1 MIGSQSKQGG
11 RGARRVAW
19 NLLDLPVR
27 RPVAVAMVF
36 VGMVILG
43 LVGWQ
48 RIPVELMPAIQGD
61 SLYVNFWRVG
71 AEPELVERE
80 LLLPLQARVS
90 AMPHVA
96 ETWGEV
102 RGMSG
107 NFIVRFDAGTDIKV
121 REAELRRIAAAIARE
136 QPRGQAGLRVTSTED
151 RTSAMGSFVMMV
163 HVLGGADGVGQ
174 ADLEALY
181 DRTEQLLVPR
191 FAAVPGVSEAFA
203 TGGARRQLAV
213 TVDPHRV
220 VAAGVTPLEVV
231 GAVSRNMEQTRHVGT
246 LESADGRQQVV
257 MEGHPPG
264 LHGMRNLRLRPDR
277 PVKLGHVADVAFGV
291 APNQSYLRVNGEPA
305 VGVVVYQE
313 QGANLIRLGR
323 ALRER
328 VEELRAEIAP
338 LGLDLVIGSDAA
350 EAVEKQIGHL
360 GKLALS
366 GYLIALAVL
375 FLFLREWRA
384 VSVVGVAVPVSLLAA
399 IALLYLFDQTLN
411 VISLIGLSLSIG
423 LLIDNSIVVY
433 EAVLRG
439 LERGASPADAARRGL
454 RRTALAIATA
464 SATTAVVFLPMT
476 LVDLGTT
483 AASLLGIVAAALL
496 LPLAASLL
504 VAVGLVPVLAY
515 RLAAPAAVHRAEQGR
530 ERRRISGGLR
540 PPEPAR
546 MLFAGVLKNALRRPS
561 ALLAGMLFAVLIT
574 FVTAVPLAFSG
585 SGRSDAE
592 RADEV
597 RLLGRYARGAASAE
611 ALAEAVGRVEAVIL
625 ELEGVDTVVSEVSE
639 DGASITVQF
648 VEEDERPENLTVSR
662 VREAASEAAEPIR
675 GFELLRPG
683 EESFGGKGG
692 RGGGRD
698 GMAAAMGQTPR
709 EVVLSGPES
718 APLNRLARDIV
729 ERLKA
734 VPDVEHAWRATPSGM
749 EELWVEPNRRAFE
762 AFGLT
767 LDEVLPVLQVVGR
780 EGFQAG
786 GGFVLPSGREI
797 PVVVERTGA
806 REPFAA
812 RDLRRLRVQ
821 TESGV
826 APVAALAS
834 IRQMPPPPVITHH
847 NGRRE
852 ASVSFRLGGNVPE
865 SGPGLAAVEK
875 EIAAVVQ
882 TAPRQ
887 PGYTVEV
894 REEDERDSLARQLAV
909 PALLLLALVLA
920 MAFESLTLPVLVLL
934 ALPLA
939 VLGSAWL
946 FVLTGT
952 PASIMAAAG
961 IIMLFGLAV
970 NPAILLVDRIAQRV
984 RGGCSPGAA
993 ALAAV
998 RERTRPVLM
1007 TSATTIAALWPL
1019 AITTGRENEMWPPFA
1034 IVVIGGLITSTVLT
1048 LLVIPVAYTL
1058 LQRLDRVFGR
1068 VGPWLVV
1075 GWFGVTLATMLS
1087 LTLTNVITSLLWQ
1100 AVTSLLVGGGL
1111 LALTVLL
1118 FRRGE
1123 VVLVDT
1129 SAGPPTVD
1137 VRNLKKTYGLPGPV
1151 RNALRAKREFQRR
1164 ILAQGGVV
1172 EGVGFEPRDVLRRF
1186 GPPLILTV
1194 APFVLANFVQGSAWK
1209 LLLWLLGGAFFGQ
1222 LLQDVRRARGRA
1234 DAAGVVAPGGV
1245 EGALRALTPWLLL
1258 AAFVYWMLLAPY
1270 LAGEPL
1276 RTAMALPPLVA
1287 LVLGLCQLVRRSA
1300 MRQQRGLLA
1309 ARVRSGPFRYPR
1321 TLLRRWA
1328 LRLGGFDLPVS
1339 PVRAV
1344 SEVNFRVEKGM
1355 VGVLGPNGAG
1365 KTTLLR
1371 QLAGIL
1377 DPTRGAIFLGGAP
1390 LGKVRNLLARWVGYL
1405 PQDAGLPGG
1414 LSARE
1419 YLSYFGALYDLPVDV
1434 RRERV
1439 ERLLREVGLAE
1450 KADDKIKALSGGM
1463 RQRVAVARTLL
1474 RLPPVIIVD
1483 EPTVGLDPR
1492 ERIRFRNLLSRLAE
1506 DRIVLFSTH
1515 VVEDVAV
1522 ACERVLVLAAGRLVF
1537 DGEPAALAHAAQGRV
1552 WEVRSPSATPFELP
1566 SGAILA
1572 EEAPGAGITVRR
1584 ILGETAPAADAAA
1597 VAPRLEDGYLW
1608 LISHA
1613 DGMDA
1618 AAGGAA

>member
-1 MIGSQSKQGG
+1 MSL
-11 RGARRVAW
+11 
-19 NLLDLPVR
+19 NLLELPVR

-61 SLYVNFWRVG
+61 TLYVNYWRDG

-80 LLLPLQARVS
+80 LLMPLEARV
-90 AMPHVA
+90 AGMPHVA
-96 ETWGEV
+96 ETWGQV
-102 RGMSG
+102 RGHGGS
-107 NFIVRFDAGTDIKV
+107 FTVRFDAGTDIKV
-121 REAELRRIAAAIARE
+121 REAELRRIAAAIKRE
-136 QPRGQAGLRVTSTED
+136 QPRGQAGLNVSSTED

-163 HVLGGADGVGQ
+163 HVLGGTDGGGQ
-174 ADLEALY
+174 VDLTALY
-181 DRTEQLLVPR
+181 DATDQLLAPR

-203 TGGARRQLAV
+203 TGGARQQLTV
-213 TVDPHRV
+213 TVDPQRV
-220 VAAGVTPLEVV
+220 VAAGVTPMEVI
-231 GAVSRNMEQTRHVGT
+231 GAVSRNMAQTRHVGN
-246 LESADGRQQVV
+246 LESADGRQQVL

-264 LHGMRNLRLRPDR
+264 LHGFRNLRLRPDR
-277 PVKLGHVADVAFGV
+277 PAKLGHIADIAFGV
-291 APNQSYLRVNGEPA
+291 APDQSYLRVNGEPA
-305 VGVVVYQE
+305 VGVVIYQE

-328 VEELRAEIAP
+328 VEELREEVAP
-338 LGLDLVIGSDAA
+338 LGLDLVVGSDAA
-350 EAVEKQIGHL
+350 ETVEKQIGHL

-411 VISLIGLSLSIG
+411 VLSLIGLSLSIG

-454 RRTALAIATA
+454 RRTALAIAAA

-476 LVDLGTT
+476 LVDLDTT
-483 AASLLGIVAAALL
+483 AKSLLGIVAAALL
-496 LPLAASLL
+496 LPLAASLM

-515 RLAAPAAVHRAEQGR
+515 RLAAPAAVHRAERGR
-530 ERRRISGGLR
+530 ERRKLSGGLR

-546 MLFAGVLKNALRRPS
+546 ILFVGVLKSALRRP
-561 ALLAGMLFAVLIT
+561 AAWLAGTLFAVLIT
-574 FVTAVPLAFSG
+574 LVTAVPLAFSG
-585 SGRSDAE
+585 SGGADAE

-597 RLLGRYARGAASAE
+597 RMMGRYARGAASAE
-611 ALAEAVGRVEAVIL
+611 ALASAVGRVEAAIM

-639 DGASITVQF
+639 QGASITVDF
-648 VEEDERPENLTVSR
+648 VEEAERPERLTVSR
-662 VREAASEAAEPIR
+662 VRDVAEEAAEQVP

-683 EESFGGKGG
+683 EERSGGKG
-692 RGGGRD
+692 RGGGDRED
-698 GMAAAMGQTPR
+698 MQRVMGGAPR

-718 APLNRLARDIV
+718 APLNRLARDV
-729 ERLKA
+729 VARLEA
-734 VPDVEHAWRATPSGM
+734 VPDVAGAWRGTPPGM
-749 EELWVEPNRRAFE
+749 EELWVEPNQRAFE

-786 GGFVLPSGREI
+786 GGFVLDSGREI
-797 PVVVERTGA
+797 PAVVERVGA

-812 RDLRRLRVQ
+812 RDLRRLRLQ

-834 IRQMPPPPVITHH
+834 IRQMPPAPVITHH

-852 ASVSFRLGGNVPE
+852 ASVYFRLGRDVPD

-894 REEDERDSLARQLAV
+894 REEDEGDSLARKLAM

-920 MAFESLTLPVLVLL
+920 MAFESLTLPLLVML

-952 PASIMAAAG
+952 PASLMAGAG
-961 IIMLFGLAV
+961 VVMLFGLAV

-984 RGGCSPGAA
+984 RGGWSAGAA

-1034 IVVIGGLITSTVLT
+1034 IVVIGGLLTSTVLT

-1075 GWFGVTLATMLS
+1075 GWFAATLGVMLS
-1087 LTLTNVITSLLWQ
+1087 LTLTDVITSLLWQ
-1100 AVTSLLVGGGL
+1100 VVTSVLVGGGL
-1111 LALTVLL
+1111 LAVTALL
-1118 FRRGE
+1118 FRRAD
-1123 VVLVDT
+1123 VVTLDV

-1137 VRNLKKTYGLPGPV
+1137 VRNLKKTYGLPGPL

-1164 ILAQGGVV
+1164 VLAQGGVV
-1172 EGVGFEPRDVLRRF
+1172 EGVGFELRDAVRRF

-1222 LLQDVRRARGRA
+1222 LLHDVRRARGRA
-1234 DAAGVVAPGGV
+1234 DAAGVVVPGGV
-1245 EGALRALTPWLLL
+1245 EGVVRTLVPWVLL
-1258 AAFVYWMLLAPY
+1258 AAFVYWMLVAPFV
-1270 LAGEPL
+1270 ADEPP
-1276 RTAMALPPLVA
+1276 RTAVVLPVLAALAVG
-1287 LVLGLCQLVRRSA
+1287 VGQLVRRSA
-1300 MRQQRGLLA
+1300 VRQQRGLLP
-1309 ARVRSGPFRYPR
+1309 ARVRYGPFRYPR

-1522 ACERVLVLAAGRLVF
+1522 ACERVLVMAAGRLVF
-1537 DGEPAALAHAAQGRV
+1537 DGEPTALADAAQGRA
-1552 WEVRSPSATPFELP
+1552 WEVRSPSAAPFELP

-1572 EEAPGAGITVRR
+1572 EEAPAGGITVRR
-1584 ILGETAPAADAAA
+1584 VLCASAPAADAEA

-1608 LISHA
+1608 LISHGA
-1613 DGMDA
+1613 GVDA
-1618 AAGGAA
+1618 AAGSAA

>member
-1 MIGSQSKQGG
+1 M
-11 RGARRVAW
+11 

-27 RPVAVAMVF
+27 RPVAVGMVF

-48 RIPVELMPAIQGD
+48 RIPVELMPALQGD
-61 SLYVNFWRVG
+61 SLFVRFWRAG
-71 AEPELVERE
+71 SEPETVERE
-80 LLLPLQARVS
+80 ILLPLQARVS
-90 AMPHVA
+90 ALPDVA
-96 ETWGEV
+96 ESWGRV
-102 RGMSG
+102 RGAG
-107 NFIVRFDAGTDIKV
+107 GDFRVRFEAGTDIKV
-121 REAELRRIAAAIARE
+121 RELELRRIAAAIQRE
-136 QPRGQAGLRVTSTED
+136 QPRGQASVSVSSIEES
-151 RTSAMGSFVMMV
+151 TSAQGSFVMMV
-163 HVLGGADGVGQ
+163 HVLGGGRDGVREV
-174 ADLEALY
+174 DLDALY
-181 DRTEQLLVPR
+181 DRADQLLAPR
-191 FAAVPGVSEAFA
+191 FASVPGVSEAVA
-203 TGGARRQLAV
+203 TGGARRQVTV

-220 VAAGVTPLEVV
+220 VAAGVTPMQVV

-246 LESADGRQQVV
+246 LESANGRQEVL

-264 LHGMRNLRLRPDR
+264 LHGLENLRIRADGPA
-277 PVKLGHVADVAFGV
+277 KLKHVADIAFGV

-305 VGVVVYQE
+305 VGVVIFQE

-328 VEELRAEIAP
+328 VEELRRELAP

-350 EAVEKQIGHL
+350 EEVEKQIGHL

-366 GYLIALAVL
+366 GYLIALVVL

-384 VSVVGVAVPVSLLAA
+384 VAVVGLAVPVSLLAA
-399 IALLYLFDQTLN
+399 IALLYVFDQTLN

-439 LERGASPADAARRGL
+439 LERGASPADAARRGV
-454 RRTALAIATA
+454 RRTALAIAAA
-464 SATTAVVFLPMT
+464 SLTTAIVFLPMT
-476 LVDLGTT
+476 LVDLDTT
-483 AASLLGIVAAALL
+483 VAGLFGIVAAALL

-515 RLAAPAAVHRAEQGR
+515 RLAAPAAAHRVERGR
-530 ERRRISGGLR
+530 VRRARSGGLR
-540 PPEPAR
+540 PPDPAR
-546 MLFAGVLKNALRRPS
+546 ILFAGVLKNALRRP
-561 ALLAGMLFAVLIT
+561 AAWLAGTFFAVLFT
-574 FVTAVPLAFSG
+574 FITAVPLALSG
-585 SGRSDAE
+585 SGRVDAE

-597 RLLGRYARGAASAE
+597 RMTGRYARGAASAGV
-611 ALAEAVGRVEAVIL
+611 LAEAVGRVETAIMRL
-625 ELEGVDTVVSEVSE
+625 DGVDTVVSEVTE
-639 DGASITVQF
+639 EGASITVRF
-648 VEEDERPENLTVSR
+648 VEEDQRPEQLTVSR
-662 VREAASEAAEPIR
+662 VREVARDVAEEIR

-683 EESFGGKGG
+683 EASMGGKG
-692 RGGGRD
+692 RGGG
-698 GMAAAMGQTPR
+698 GEVSFAMGGAPR
-709 EVVLSGPES
+709 EVVLSGPET
-718 APLNRLARDIV
+718 APLNRLARDV
-729 ERLKA
+729 VARLEA
-734 VPDVEHAWRATPSGM
+734 VPDVANAWRATPPGM
-749 EELWVEPNRRAFE
+749 DELWVEPNRRAFE

-767 LDEVLPVLQVVGR
+767 LDEVLPVLQVAGR
-780 EGFQAG
+780 EGFRAG
-786 GGFVLPSGREI
+786 GGFLLASGREI
-797 PVVVERTGA
+797 PVVVERVGA
-806 REPFAA
+806 REPFAV

-834 IRQMPPPPVITHH
+834 IRQMPPSPVITHH

-852 ASVSFRLGGNVPE
+852 ASVFFRLGRDVPD
-865 SGPGLAAVEK
+865 SGPGLTAIEK

-887 PGYTVEV
+887 SGYTVEV
-894 REEDERDSLARQLAV
+894 REEDDTDSLARKLAL

-920 MAFESLTLPVLVLL
+920 MAFESLTLPLLVLL

-952 PASIMAAAG
+952 PASVLAG
-961 IIMLFGLAV
+961 AGVIMLFGLAV
-970 NPAILLVDRIAQRV
+970 NPAILLMDRIAQRV
-984 RGGCSPGAA
+984 RGGWSAGAA

-1048 LLVIPVAYTL
+1048 LLVIPVAYIL

-1075 GWFGVTLATMLS
+1075 GWFGATLAVMLS
-1087 LTLTNVITSLLWQ
+1087 LTLTDIITSLLWQ
-1100 AVTSLLVGGGL
+1100 AVTSLLVGSGL
-1111 LALTVLL
+1111 LAVTVLA
-1118 FRRGE
+1118 FRRVE
-1123 VVLVDT
+1123 AVAPDT
-1129 SAGPPTVD
+1129 AGGPPPVD
-1137 VRNLKKTYGLPGPV
+1137 VRNLKKTYGLPGPL
-1151 RNALRAKREFQRR
+1151 RAALRAGREFRSR
-1164 ILAQGGVV
+1164 VLGQGGVV
-1172 EGVGFEPRDVLRRF
+1172 EGVEFEMRDGLRRF
-1186 GPPLILTV
+1186 GPPLVLTV
-1194 APFVLANFVQGSAWK
+1194 APFVVAGFVNGAGWK
-1209 LLLWLLGGAFFGQ
+1209 LLLWLLGAAFFGR

-1234 DAAGVVAPGGV
+1234 DAAGVVEAGGP
-1245 EGALRALTPWLLL
+1245 EGVLRALAPWIVLAVFVYSMLMVPYWADEPRRAPPAL
-1258 AAFVYWMLLAPY
+1258 VILMAAF
-1270 LAGEPL
+1270 
-1276 RTAMALPPLVA
+1276 
-1287 LVLGLCQLVRRSA
+1287 LGVGQLVRRSA
-1300 MRQQRGLLA
+1300 VRQQRGLLE

-1321 TLLRRWA
+1321 TMLRRWA
-1328 LRLGGFDLPVS
+1328 LRLGGFDLPVR
-1339 PVRAV
+1339 PVRAL
-1344 SEVNFRVEKGM
+1344 SQVNFRVERGM
-1355 VGVLGPNGAG
+1355 VGILGPNGAG

-1377 DPTRGAIFLGGAP
+1377 DPTRGTIFLGGVA
-1390 LGKVRNLLARWVGYL
+1390 LGRVRRVLARWVGYL

-1414 LSARE
+1414 LSGRE
-1419 YLSYFGALYDLPVDV
+1419 YLMYFAALYDLPVAV

-1439 ERLLREVGLAE
+1439 EGLLREVGLE
-1450 KADDKIKALSGGM
+1450 GKADDKIRALSGGM

-1522 ACERVLVLAAGRLVF
+1522 ACERVLVLAKGRLVF
-1537 DGEPAALAHAAQGRV
+1537 DGEPAALAHAAEGRV
-1552 WEVRSPSATPFELP
+1552 WEVRSPALAPFDLP
-1566 SGAILA
+1566 RDAILA
-1572 EEAPGAGITVRR
+1572 EEAPAADVTVRR
-1584 ILGETAPAADAAA
+1584 ILRATAPTADATPVPA
-1597 VAPRLEDGYLW
+1597 RLEDGYLW
-1608 LISHA
+1608 LISDA
-1613 DGMDA
+1613 DA
-1618 AAGGAA
+1618 ALRARGDG

>member
-1 MIGSQSKQGG
+1 MIGLQAKQGESGG
-11 RGARRVAW
+11 RRKGW

-27 RPVAVAMVF
+27 RPVAVAMLF

-61 SLYVNFWRVG
+61 SLYVYFWRAG
-71 AEPELVERE
+71 AEPEIVERE

-96 ETWGEV
+96 ETWGRV
-102 RGMSG
+102 SG
-107 NFIVRFDAGTDIKV
+107 TSGSFTVRFDAGTDIKV
-121 REAELRRIAAAIARE
+121 REAELRRIAAAIERE
-136 QPRGQAGLRVTSTED
+136 QPRGQAGLNVTSTEE
-151 RTSAMGSFVMMV
+151 RTSAMGSFVMRV
-163 HVLGGADGVGQ
+163 HVLGGVDGAAQV
-174 ADLEALY
+174 DLEALY
-181 DRTEQLLVPR
+181 DRTDQLLVPR
-191 FAAVPGVSEAFA
+191 FASVPGVSEAFA
-203 TGGARRQLAV
+203 TGGARRQVTV
-213 TVDPHRV
+213 TVDPQRV
-220 VAAGVTPLEVV
+220 VAAGVTPMEVV
-231 GAVSRNMEQTRHVGT
+231 GAVSRNMQQTRHVGT
-246 LESADGRQQVV
+246 LELPDGRQQVV

-264 LHGMRNLRLRPDR
+264 LHGLRNLRIRPDR
-277 PVKLGHVADVAFGV
+277 PVTLGHVADIAFGV
-291 APNQSYLRVNGEPA
+291 APEQTYLRVNGEPA
-305 VGVVVYQE
+305 VGVVIYQE
-313 QGANLIRLGR
+313 QGANLIRLGQ

-328 VEELRAEIAP
+328 VDELREEIAP

-350 EAVEKQIGHL
+350 EVVEKQIGHL

-399 IALLYLFDQTLN
+399 IALLYVFGQTLN

-454 RRTALAIATA
+454 RRTALAIAAA
-464 SATTAVVFLPMT
+464 SATTAIVFLPMT

-483 AASLLGIVAAALL
+483 TAALLRIVAAALL

-515 RLAAPAAVHRAEQGR
+515 RLAAPAAANRAARGR
-530 ERRRISGGLR
+530 ERRELSGGLR

-546 MLFAGVLKNALRRPS
+546 MLFAGVLKSALRRPS
-561 ALLAGMLFAVLIT
+561 AWVAGTLFAVLIT
-574 FVTAVPLAFSG
+574 FVTAVPLAISG
-585 SGRSDAE
+585 SGRTDAE

-597 RLLGRYARGAASAE
+597 RMIGRYARGAASAE
-611 ALAEAVGRVEAVIL
+611 ALAKAVGRVEAVIL

-639 DGASITVQF
+639 EGASITVAF
-648 VEEDERPENLTVSR
+648 VEEDERPERLTVSR
-662 VREAASEAAEPIR
+662 VREVANEAAEPIR

-683 EESFGGKGG
+683 EESVRGKRG
-692 RGGGRD
+692 GGGRD
-698 GMAAAMGQTPR
+698 GMAAAMGQAPR
-709 EVVLSGPES
+709 QVVLSGPET
-718 APLNRLARDIV
+718 APLNRLARDV
-729 ERLKA
+729 VARLKA
-734 VPDVEHAWRATPSGM
+734 VPDVANAWRATPPGM
-749 EELWVEPNRRAFE
+749 DELWVEPNRRAFE

-780 EGFQAG
+780 EGFSAG
-786 GGFVLPSGREI
+786 GGFVQASGREI
-797 PVVVERTGA
+797 PVMVERTGA

-834 IRQMPPPPVITHH
+834 IRQMPPTPVITHH

-852 ASVSFRLGGNVPE
+852 ASVSFRLGRDAPE
-865 SGPGLAAVEK
+865 SGPGLEALEK

-894 REEDERDSLARQLAV
+894 REEEDTDSMMRQLAV

-946 FVLTGT
+946 FVFTGT
-952 PASIMAAAG
+952 PASIMAGAG

-984 RGGCSPGAA
+984 RGGWSPGAA

-1048 LLVIPVAYTL
+1048 LLIIPVAYTL

-1075 GWFGVTLATMLS
+1075 GWFAATLGVMLS
-1087 LTLTNVITSLLWQ
+1087 LTLTDVITSLLWQ
-1100 AVTSLLVGGGL
+1100 AITSLLVGGGL
-1111 LALTVLL
+1111 LAVTVLL
-1118 FRRGE
+1118 FRRTE
-1123 VVLVDT
+1123 MVAPHT
-1129 SAGPPTVD
+1129 SAGPPAVD
-1137 VRNLKKTYGLPGPV
+1137 VRNLKKTYGLPGPL

-1172 EGVGFEPRDVLRRF
+1172 EGVGFEARDTLRRF
-1186 GPPLILTV
+1186 GPALILTV
-1194 APFVLANFVQGSAWK
+1194 APFAVANFVQGSAWK
-1209 LLLWLLGGAFFGQ
+1209 LILWLLGGAFFGQ
-1222 LLQDVRRARGRA
+1222 LLRDVRRARGLA

-1245 EGALRALTPWLLL
+1245 EGGLRAVTPWVVL
-1258 AAFVYWMLLAPY
+1258 AAFVYWMLVVPY
-1270 LAGEPL
+1270 LADDPP
-1276 RTAMALPPLVA
+1276 RTA
-1287 LVLGLCQLVRRSA
+1287 LVLPILAALLLGVGQLVRRSA
-1300 MRQQRGLLA
+1300 LRQQRGQLP
-1309 ARVRSGPFRYPR
+1309 ARVRYGPFRYPR

-1328 LRLGGFDLPVS
+1328 LRLGGFDLPVR

-1419 YLSYFGALYDLPVDV
+1419 YLSYFGALYDLPVPV

-1439 ERLLREVGLAE
+1439 ERLLREVGLE
-1450 KADDKIKALSGGM
+1450 GKADDKIKALSGGM

-1522 ACERVLVLAAGRLVF
+1522 ACERVLVMASGRLVF
-1537 DGEPAALAHAAQGRV
+1537 DGQPAALADAAQGRV
-1552 WEVRSPSATPFELP
+1552 WEVRSPAAAPFELP
-1566 SGAILA
+1566 SDAILA
-1572 EEAPGAGITVRR
+1572 EEAPAGGITVRR
-1584 ILGETAPAADAAA
+1584 ILRDTAPMADAAA
-1597 VAPRLEDGYLW
+1597 VDPRLEDGYLW

-1613 DGMDA
+1613 DGVDAPA
-1618 AAGGAA
+1618 AAA

>member
-1 MIGSQSKQGG
+1 M
-11 RGARRVAW
+11 

-27 RPVAVAMVF
+27 RPVAVGMVF

-48 RIPVELMPAIQGD
+48 RIPVELMPALQGD
-61 SLYVNFWRVG
+61 SLFVRFWRAG
-71 AEPELVERE
+71 SEPETVERE
-80 LLLPLQARVS
+80 ILLPLQARVS
-90 AMPHVA
+90 ALPDVA
-96 ETWGEV
+96 ESWGRV
-102 RGMSG
+102 RGAG
-107 NFIVRFDAGTDIKV
+107 GDFRVRFEAGTDIKV
-121 REAELRRIAAAIARE
+121 RELELRRIAAAIQRE
-136 QPRGQAGLRVTSTED
+136 QPRGQASVSVSSIEES
-151 RTSAMGSFVMMV
+151 TSAQGSFVMMV
-163 HVLGGADGVGQ
+163 HVLGGGRDGVREV
-174 ADLEALY
+174 DLDALY
-181 DRTEQLLVPR
+181 DRADQLLAPR
-191 FAAVPGVSEAFA
+191 FASVPGVSEAVA
-203 TGGARRQLAV
+203 TGGARRQVTV

-220 VAAGVTPLEVV
+220 VAAGVTPMQVV

-246 LESADGRQQVV
+246 LESANGRQEVL

-264 LHGMRNLRLRPDR
+264 LHGLENLRIRADGPA
-277 PVKLGHVADVAFGV
+277 KLKHVADIAFGV

-305 VGVVVYQE
+305 VGVVIFQE

-328 VEELRAEIAP
+328 VEELRRELAP

-350 EAVEKQIGHL
+350 DEVEKQIGHL

-366 GYLIALAVL
+366 GYLIALVVL

-384 VSVVGVAVPVSLLAA
+384 VAVVGLAVPVSLLAA
-399 IALLYLFDQTLN
+399 IALLYVFDQTLN

-439 LERGASPADAARRGL
+439 LERGASPADAARRGV
-454 RRTALAIATA
+454 RRTALAIAAA
-464 SATTAVVFLPMT
+464 SLTTAIVFLPMT
-476 LVDLGTT
+476 LVDLDTT
-483 AASLLGIVAAALL
+483 VAGLFGIVAAALL

-515 RLAAPAAVHRAEQGR
+515 RLAAPAAAHRVERGR
-530 ERRRISGGLR
+530 VRRARSGGLR
-540 PPEPAR
+540 PPDPAR
-546 MLFAGVLKNALRRPS
+546 ILFAGVLKNALRRP
-561 ALLAGMLFAVLIT
+561 AAWLAGTFFAVLFT
-574 FVTAVPLAFSG
+574 FITAVPLALSG
-585 SGRSDAE
+585 SGRVDAE

-597 RLLGRYARGAASAE
+597 RMTGRYARGAASAGV
-611 ALAEAVGRVEAVIL
+611 LAEAVGRVETAVMRL
-625 ELEGVDTVVSEVSE
+625 DGVDTVVSEVTE
-639 DGASITVQF
+639 EGASITVRF
-648 VEEDERPENLTVSR
+648 VEEDQRPEQLTVSR
-662 VREAASEAAEPIR
+662 VREVARDVAEEIK

-683 EESFGGKGG
+683 EASMGGKG
-692 RGGGRD
+692 RGGG
-698 GMAAAMGQTPR
+698 GEVSFAMGGAPR
-709 EVVLSGPES
+709 EVVLSGPET
-718 APLNRLARDIV
+718 APLNRLARDV
-729 ERLKA
+729 VARLKA
-734 VPDVEHAWRATPSGM
+734 VPDVANAWRATPPGM
-749 EELWVEPNRRAFE
+749 DELWVEPNRRAFE

-767 LDEVLPVLQVVGR
+767 LDEVLPVLQVAGR
-780 EGFQAG
+780 EGFRAG
-786 GGFVLPSGREI
+786 GGFLLASGREI
-797 PVVVERTGA
+797 PVVVERVGA
-806 REPFAA
+806 REPFAV

-834 IRQMPPPPVITHH
+834 IRQMPPSPVITHH

-852 ASVSFRLGGNVPE
+852 ASVFFRLGRDVPD
-865 SGPGLAAVEK
+865 SGPGLTAIEK

-887 PGYTVEV
+887 SGYTVEV
-894 REEDERDSLARQLAV
+894 REEDDTDSLARKLAL

-920 MAFESLTLPVLVLL
+920 MAFESLTLPLLVLL

-952 PASIMAAAG
+952 PASVLAG
-961 IIMLFGLAV
+961 AGVIMLFGLAV
-970 NPAILLVDRIAQRV
+970 NPAILLMDRIAQRV
-984 RGGCSPGAA
+984 RGGWSAGAA

-1048 LLVIPVAYTL
+1048 LLVIPVAYIL

-1075 GWFGVTLATMLS
+1075 GWFGATLAVMLS
-1087 LTLTNVITSLLWQ
+1087 LTLTDIITSLLWQ
-1100 AVTSLLVGGGL
+1100 AVTSLLVGSGL
-1111 LALTVLL
+1111 LAVTVLA
-1118 FRRGE
+1118 FRRVE
-1123 VVLVDT
+1123 AVAPDT
-1129 SAGPPTVD
+1129 AGGPPPVD
-1137 VRNLKKTYGLPGPV
+1137 VRNLKKTYGLPGPL
-1151 RNALRAKREFQRR
+1151 RAALRAGREFRSR
-1164 ILAQGGVV
+1164 VLGQGGVV
-1172 EGVGFEPRDVLRRF
+1172 EGVGFEMRDGLRRF
-1186 GPPLILTV
+1186 GPPLVLTV
-1194 APFVLANFVQGSAWK
+1194 APFVVAGFVNGAGWK
-1209 LLLWLLGGAFFGQ
+1209 LLLWLLGAAFFGR

-1234 DAAGVVAPGGV
+1234 DAAGVVEAGGP
-1245 EGALRALTPWLLL
+1245 EGVLRAFAPWIVL
-1258 AAFVYWMLLAPY
+1258 AVFVYSMLMVPYWADEPRRAP
-1270 LAGEPL
+1270 P
-1276 RTAMALPPLVA
+1276 A
-1287 LVLGLCQLVRRSA
+1287 LVILMAALLGAGQLVRRSA
-1300 MRQQRGLLA
+1300 VRQQRGLLE

-1321 TLLRRWA
+1321 TMLRRWA
-1328 LRLGGFDLPVS
+1328 LRLGGFDLPVR
-1339 PVRAV
+1339 PVRAL
-1344 SEVNFRVEKGM
+1344 SQVNFRVERGM
-1355 VGVLGPNGAG
+1355 VGILGPNGAG

-1377 DPTRGAIFLGGAP
+1377 DPTRGTIFLGGVA
-1390 LGKVRNLLARWVGYL
+1390 LGRVRRVLARWVGYL

-1414 LSARE
+1414 LSGRE
-1419 YLSYFGALYDLPVDV
+1419 YLMYFAALYDLPVAV

-1439 ERLLREVGLAE
+1439 EGLLREVGLE
-1450 KADDKIKALSGGM
+1450 GKADDKIRALSGGM

-1522 ACERVLVLAAGRLVF
+1522 ACERVLVLAKGRLVF
-1537 DGEPAALAHAAQGRV
+1537 DGEPAALAHAAEGRV
-1552 WEVRSPSATPFELP
+1552 WEVRSPALAPFDLP
-1566 SGAILA
+1566 RDAILA
-1572 EEAPGAGITVRR
+1572 EEAPAADVTVRR
-1584 ILGETAPAADAAA
+1584 ILRATAPTADATA
-1597 VAPRLEDGYLW
+1597 VPARLEDGYLW
-1608 LISHA
+1608 LISDA
-1613 DGMDA
+1613 DA
-1618 AAGGAA
+1618 ALRARGDG